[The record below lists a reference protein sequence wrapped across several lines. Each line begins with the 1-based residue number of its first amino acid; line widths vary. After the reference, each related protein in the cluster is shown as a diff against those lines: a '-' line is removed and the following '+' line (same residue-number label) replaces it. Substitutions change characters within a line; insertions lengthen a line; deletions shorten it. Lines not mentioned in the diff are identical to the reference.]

1 MNRRLFFQVS
11 ALLFA
16 ACAAPACGPSEP
28 RSLVVADGSGTVHA
42 IAVDRRV
49 EVFRGQTGRQ
59 VKIMQ
64 VPPSQAVL
72 LASRGEADV
81 AVVPMDTAID
91 SFLAPEHGTVKGFLD
106 SDGERLRVLLVNAKQ
121 HPKVD
126 AKGAE
131 DLASALTLPEAK

>member
-1 MNRRLFFQVS
+1 MNRRLLFQLS
-11 ALLFA
+11 AVLFA

-28 RSLVVADGSGTVHA
+28 RALVVADGSGAVHA
-42 IAVDRRV
+42 VAVDRRV
-49 EVFRGQTGRQ
+49 ELFRTKTGRQ

-64 VPPSQAVL
+64 VPADQAVL

-81 AVVPMDTAID
+81 AVVPMDIAID
-91 SFLAPEHGTVKGFLD
+91 SFIAPEHGTVKGLLENN
-106 SDGERLRVLLVNAKQ
+106 GERLRVLLVNAKQ

-131 DLASALTLPEAK
+131 DLASALALPGAK